1 MRQITDAAKS
11 SQHST
16 DEVKPLPSPRTLT
29 SSSPL
34 LRISLTHS
42 VCVIPHHADDATH
55 FFCILYFNPCGS
67 EAVNLKLWFILSPSF
82 VCGVPLGRRLWSEH
96 LGCVCQE
103 VDAVDA
109 SGGHLWKFPLFK
121 FGNCYSFISPAAKKK
136 KKFMGEFF
144 FLFFSTI
151 QIFTNSWGEVVVRS
165 SGLKMNEISCFNVD
179 RFGFTN
185 PVSPKKKKNP
195 KNYSNIYYVTETHRN
210 SCF

>member
-1 MRQITDAAKS
+1 MTQRQRTNEADHWA
-11 SQHST
+11 
-16 DEVKPLPSPRTLT
+16 LPSHRSTAQMKLNHCLLLGHSLPRHL
-29 SSSPL
+29 SSVF
-34 LRISLTHS
+34 HS
-42 VCVIPHHADDATH
+42 HTRCVWSRTAEDATH

-136 KKFMGEFF
+136 TKVYGGVFLQIKYSQTPGEK
-144 FLFFSTI
+144 LL
-151 QIFTNSWGEVVVRS
+151 
-165 SGLKMNEISCFNVD
+165 SGLQD
-179 RFGFTN
+179 
-185 PVSPKKKKNP
+185 
-195 KNYSNIYYVTETHRN
+195 
-210 SCF
+210 